1 MDCSL
6 LFASV
11 FSGTCFRNQ
20 NQFNEAL
27 RSFEVETG
35 TQYLKTSRQPHR
47 EGTVEKTLFEFK
59 HAQFACAKYGAGIRR
74 GSRKQSPT
82 GCTAKFTV
90 SSTGGSLR
98 VLKFDMLHNHPP
110 EAVTESFKSSLVADD
125 TFSGETL
132 NAVTA
137 GVDDEP
143 VVADLT
149 KEFLQT
155 FGNRSFDSFQ
165 DLLGHMNSFMKATGS
180 NYVMRNTVRF
190 SKDYPN
196 ADKLVYRS
204 VAFECYHFGTY
215 TSYATIRRKQRTVK
229 IGCRSKIY
237 FCCKGDRLQ
246 VGSYQ
251 IKHNHE
257 VSPKTGAGELK
268 LPVGKNRRKNQVELD
283 CKPSAKR
290 VPPMRYE
297 GGYDIVEAPEN
308 GNFGHSSRLDDKD
321 NHWVEAPGPELY
333 PSLTEVC
340 DTSPRRA
347 NRLPT
352 AVLFPQLDFSLG
364 NLKSLAS
371 SGGTARLFS
380 CLQELNALENKWR
393 REFEQDPSSEAMEVP
408 FNVSDVFPNDDTE
421 DSPPRKRLSI
431 FSSSRRAVTRDFP
444 PMDIPQPPDLEQ
456 SEVEYANRPW
466 FYD

>member
-6 LFASV
+6 LFASI

-20 NQFNEAL
+20 NRFNEAL
-27 RSFEVETG
+27 RTFEVETG
-35 TQYLKTSRQPHR
+35 TQYLKISRQPHR
-47 EGTVEKTLFEFK
+47 EGTVEKTLFDFK

-74 GSRKQSPT
+74 GSRRQSPT
-82 GCTAKFTV
+82 GCTAKFTA

-110 EAVTESFKSSLVADD
+110 EPVTENFKLALTTDVTCCDD
-125 TFSGETL
+125 TI
-132 NAVTA
+132 NAVAT

-143 VVADLT
+143 VMADLT

-155 FGNRSFDSFQ
+155 FENRSFDSFQ
-165 DLLGHMNSFMKATGS
+165 DLLSHMNAFMKATGS

-190 SKDYPN
+190 PKDYPN
-196 ADKLVYRS
+196 AGKLVYRS
-204 VAFECYHFGTY
+204 IAFECYHFGTY

-257 VSPKTGAGELK
+257 VSPGNGAGELK
-268 LPVGKNRRKNQVELD
+268 ISVGKNRRKNPVDLD

-290 VPPMRYE
+290 VLLARD
-297 GGYDIVEAPEN
+297 GGCDIAEAPEN
-308 GNFGHSSRLDDKD
+308 GNFGHSSSFDDKG
-321 NHWVEAPGPELY
+321 NQWVGAPGPELY
-333 PSLTEVC
+333 PSLAEVF
-340 DTSPRRA
+340 DGPPRRA
-347 NRLPT
+347 NRISA
-352 AVLFPQLDFSLG
+352 AVLFSQLDLSLE

-371 SGGTARLFS
+371 SGGTTKLFS
-380 CLQELNALENKWR
+380 CVQDLNALENKWR
-393 REFEQDPSSEAMEVP
+393 REFEQEPSCEGVEVP
-408 FNVSDVFPNDDTE
+408 FSVSDVFPNDDVV
-421 DSPPRKRLSI
+421 DAPLRKRPNM
-431 FSSSRRAVTRDFP
+431 FSPSRRIVTRDFSP
-444 PMDIPQPPDLEQ
+444 TDIPQPPDLEQ
-456 SEVEYANRPW
+456 SEAEYANRPW

>member
-1 MDCSL
+1 MDCSI

-11 FSGTCFRNQ
+11 FGGACFRNQ
-20 NQFNEAL
+20 SQFNEAL
-27 RSFEVETG
+27 RSFELETG

-47 EGTVEKTLFEFK
+47 EGTVEKTLFDFK

-74 GSRKQSPT
+74 GPRKQSPT
-82 GCTAKFTV
+82 GCTAKFTA

-110 EAVTESFKSSLVADD
+110 EAVTENFKSSIATDGALCCE
-125 TFSGETL
+125 TF
-132 NAVTA
+132 NAVTTGA
-137 GVDDEP
+137 DDEP

-155 FGNRSFDSFQ
+155 FENRFFDSFQ
-165 DLLGHMNSFMKATGS
+165 DLLSHMNSFMKATGS

-257 VSPKTGAGELK
+257 VSPKNGAGELK
-268 LPVGKNRRKNQVELD
+268 IPVGKSRRRNNAQLD
-283 CKPSAKR
+283 CKSSAKR
-290 VPPMRYE
+290 VSPTGHE
-297 GGYDIVEAPEN
+297 GGYDITEASEN

-321 NHWVEAPGPELY
+321 NHWVDASGLDLY
-333 PSLTEVC
+333 PSLADSC
-340 DTSPRRA
+340 DASPRRA
-347 NRLPT
+347 NRIP
-352 AVLFPQLDFSLG
+352 AAILFPQLDFSLE

-380 CLQELNALENKWR
+380 CVQDLNALENKWR
-393 REFEQDPSSEAMEVP
+393 REFEQDPSEGMEVP
-408 FNVSDVFPNDDTE
+408 FSVSDAFPNDDTE
-421 DSPPRKRLSI
+421 DTPPRKRPVI
-431 FSSSRRAVTRDFP
+431 FSSSRRTRDFSP
-444 PMDIPQPPDLEQ
+444 LDIPQPPDLEQ
-456 SEVEYANRPW
+456 SEAEYANRSW